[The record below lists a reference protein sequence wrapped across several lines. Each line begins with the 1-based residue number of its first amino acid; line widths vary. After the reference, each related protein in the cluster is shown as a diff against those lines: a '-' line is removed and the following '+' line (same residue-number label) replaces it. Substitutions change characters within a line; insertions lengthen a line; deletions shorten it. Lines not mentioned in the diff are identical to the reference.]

1 MQVLQPCPETPK
13 PPPMTDHKLTS
24 GTKIVV
30 ASHNEGKVREIRD
43 LLRPF
48 GLETFSAAEL
58 NLPEPDETETTFS
71 GNAKLKA
78 LAAAQASGLPALSD
92 DSGLAVDAL
101 DGDPG
106 IYAAR
111 WAELPRI
118 ERETYGQRRD
128 FDMAMWY
135 VNDRLGD
142 TDNRRARFICA
153 LCLAWPDGETSVYEG
168 TVEGEMIWP
177 PRGDKGFGYDPIFI
191 PEGHTQTFAEMNP
204 TDKHALSHRARAFEQ
219 LVKSIF

>member
-1 MQVLQPCPETPK
+1 
-13 PPPMTDHKLTS
+13 MTDQKLIA

-48 GLETFSAAEL
+48 GLETVSAAEL
-58 NLPEPDETETTFS
+58 NLPEPEETETTFS

-78 LAAAQASGLPALSD
+78 VAAAKAAKLPALSD

-101 DGDPG
+101 NNGDPG

-118 ERETYGQRRD
+118 EKETYGQRRD
-128 FDMAMWY
+128 FDMAMWH

-142 TDNRRARFICA
+142 SANRRARFICA
-153 LCLAWPDGETSVYEG
+153 LCLAWPDGTTSVYEG

-177 PRGDKGFGYDPIFI
+177 PRGHKGFGYDPMFQQIG
-191 PEGHTQTFAEMNP
+191 ETRTFAEIEP
-204 TDKHALSHRARAFEQ
+204 AAKHAISHRADAFAKFLADQ
-219 LVKSIF
+219 FPQ

>member
-1 MQVLQPCPETPK
+1 
-13 PPPMTDHKLTS
+13 MTNKKLTS

-48 GLETFSAAEL
+48 GLETVSAAEL
-58 NLPEPDETETTFS
+58 NLPEPEETETSFS

-78 LAAAQASGLPALSD
+78 LAAAKAAGLPALSD
-92 DSGLAVDAL
+92 DSGLAVDSL
-101 DGDPG
+101 GGDPG

-118 ERETYGQRRD
+118 EKETYGQRRD
-128 FDMAMWY
+128 FDMAMWH

-142 TDNRRARFICA
+142 NPNRRARFICA
-153 LCLAWPDGETSVYEG
+153 LCLAWPSGETSVYEG
-168 TVEGEMIWP
+168 KVEGEMIWP
-177 PRGDKGFGYDPIFI
+177 PRGGKGFGYDPMFQQL
-191 PEGHTQTFAEMNP
+191 GSSKTFAEIDP
-204 TDKHALSHRARAFEQ
+204 AAKHAVSHRADAFAKF
-219 LVKSIF
+219 LVDQFPNAST

>member
-1 MQVLQPCPETPK
+1 
-13 PPPMTDHKLTS
+13 MTNKKLTS

-48 GLETFSAAEL
+48 GLETVSAAEL
-58 NLPEPDETETTFS
+58 NLPEPEETETSFS

-78 LAAAQASGLPALSD
+78 LAAAKAAGLPALSD
-92 DSGLAVDAL
+92 DSGLAVDGL
-101 DGDPG
+101 GGDPG

-118 ERETYGQRRD
+118 EKETYGTRRD
-128 FDMAMWY
+128 FDMAMWH

-142 TDNRRARFICA
+142 NPNRRARFICA
-153 LCLAWPDGETSVYEG
+153 LCLAWPNGETSVYEG

-177 PRGDKGFGYDPIFI
+177 PRGKKGFGYDPMFQQL
-191 PEGHTQTFAEMNP
+191 GSTQTFAEIDP
-204 TDKHALSHRARAFEQ
+204 AAKHAVSHRADAF
-219 LVKSIF
+219 VKFLADQFPDNQG